1 MKEIRYFDLKDI
13 GPSSKTFSIV
23 WTTANFYPNET
34 ASTRAES
41 DRILI
46 PSDNEHLI
54 GITLC

>member
-1 MKEIRYFDLKDI
+1 MKEIRYFNLKDL
-13 GPSSKTFSIV
+13 GPTSKTFSVI
-23 WTTANFYPNET
+23 WATADFRFNET

-46 PSDNEHLI
+46 PSSNKHLI

>member
-23 WTTANFYPNET
+23 WAMADSYYNKTAC
-34 ASTRAES
+34 TRAES

>member
-23 WTTANFYPNET
+23 WAMANSYFSET

-46 PSDNEHLI
+46 PSSNKHSI